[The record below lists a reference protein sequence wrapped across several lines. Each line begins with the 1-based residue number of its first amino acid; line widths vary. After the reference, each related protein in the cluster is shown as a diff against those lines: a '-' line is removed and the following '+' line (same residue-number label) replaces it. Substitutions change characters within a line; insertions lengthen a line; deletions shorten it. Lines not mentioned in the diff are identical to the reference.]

1 MLVLSSI
8 QFTSILDFVIMM
20 PLGPQLMRTFA
31 ISPQQFGLVVSA
43 YTISAGIV
51 GFGGAFFIDRFDRKL
66 ALLTTYG
73 GFTVGTLLCAVAP
86 SYEFLVI
93 ARTVAGAFAGT
104 MGAIVFAAVGD
115 AIPDARRGAAM
126 GVIMSSFSVA
136 SVAGV
141 PFGLF
146 LANHYGWHMPF
157 FFLGGM
163 SFMVLLVGLKALPP
177 MRNHLV
183 NKVYEHPVVAMK
195 YMLTHR
201 NHLRAFLFMM
211 AMMVAGFSII
221 PYISPYLV
229 SNVGLPETDLPLVY
243 FFGGG
248 FTIFTAR
255 IIGRLSD
262 RFGKARLFTIVASLS
277 IIPILLL
284 TNLPPASLT
293 TIIIVTTVYT
303 VFTSGRMVPS
313 MALITGSVEPQ
324 RRGSF
329 MSINSSIQ
337 QLSAGVASYGG
348 GLIIGKSSTGTLTGY
363 GTVGIVASVFTV
375 LCIGLAWRIRTVE
388 PPVSHPAS
396 ASSPQEAAIID
407 VPV

>member
-1 MLVLSSI
+1 
-8 QFTSILDFVIMM
+8 MM
-20 PLGPQLMRTFA
+20 PLGPHLMRTFT

-51 GFGGAFFIDRFDRKL
+51 GFGGAFFIDRFDRKF
-66 ALLTTYG
+66 ALLTMYG
-73 GFTVGTLLCAVAP
+73 GFTIGTLLCAVAP

-126 GVIMSSFSVA
+126 GIIMSSFSVA

-146 LANHYGWHMPF
+146 LANHYDWHMPF

-163 SFMVLLVGLKALPP
+163 SLVVLVVGFKALPP
-177 MRNHLV
+177 MRIHLV
-183 NKVYEHPVVAMK
+183 NKVYEHPMVAMK

-211 AMMVAGFSII
+211 AMMIAGFSVI

-229 SNVGLPETDLPLVY
+229 SNAGLPEADLPLVY
-243 FFGGG
+243 FFGGA

-255 IIGRLSD
+255 IVGGLSD
-262 RFGKARLFTIVASLS
+262 RFGKAKVFTIVALLS
-277 IIPILLL
+277 IVPILVL
-284 TNLPPASLT
+284 TNLPPLSLT
-293 TIIIVTTVYT
+293 SIIIVTTIYT

-337 QLSAGVASYGG
+337 QLSAGVASYGA

-363 GTVGIVASVFTV
+363 GIVGILASISTL
-375 LCIGLAWRIRTVE
+375 LCIVLAWRIRTAE
-388 PPVSHPAS
+388 PPTPHTA
-396 ASSPQEAAIID
+396 ANLARQETTIVD
-407 VPV
+407 LPV